1 MTRSSGRRRR
11 TTRLARLVVP
21 VPAERFAACSTA
33 TTSTAGSWV
42 GQGSFV
48 VANGALQAAPA
59 GTWDCCGI
67 PARPRPTSS
76 CAANGDSPR
85 PTTTPRCCERHSLV
99 WTPGLPRRLEAPPPR
114 LRTLRRPPGLDH
126 VMQHPYSVD
135 MAAALHLREQSSPL
149 PSSTTFPPRPRYSCS
164 RKVHRPGR
172 IPSQGGPRRPDST
185 RTPGR
190 GRRQDVTPGVRLGV
204 HPAPSIPDGSRAM
217 AMDRIYLVRRSRVLL
232 ASSRI

>member
-99 WTPGLPRRLEAPPPR
+99 WTPGLPRRLGGATSSPPNPEAAARARPCYAASVQRGHGCGASSARAKQSLAKQHDLPAAASLFLQPESTSAR
-114 LRTLRRPPGLDH
+114 SHSFARRPPTARFYANSR
-126 VMQHPYSVD
+126 PR
-135 MAAALHLREQSSPL
+135 AATRCDAGRQIRRTPSPL
-149 PSSTTFPPRPRYSCS
+149 
-164 RKVHRPGR
+164 
-172 IPSQGGPRRPDST
+172 
-185 RTPGR
+185 
-190 GRRQDVTPGVRLGV
+190 
-204 HPAPSIPDGSRAM
+204 HP
-217 AMDRIYLVRRSRVLL
+217 
-232 ASSRI
+232 